1 MGAQHAPTS
10 AAKIQGMNGL
20 VPPRPLPSGFDA
32 LVNSLI
38 GAIYRL
44 PWHSRR
50 LQRLAQV
57 CSDQMARLQGMSDTE
72 LQHQINTHRDAF
84 KRNMTDD
91 CSAQLAALAVI
102 GEAAARTLNLRP
114 YPVQLMGALALQQG
128 WLAEMSTGEG
138 KTLTVAMAA
147 VLAAWSGRACHLV
160 TANDYLAD
168 RDALKMGAL
177 YRFCGLK
184 VVAVTGEL
192 DSPERASRY
201 AADVVYVTAKELLA
215 DYLRD
220 RQTTGS
226 AGDVSR
232 VMLRRWLWRE
242 ASLEHTAQVLL
253 VRGLHTA
260 LIDEADSVLID
271 EAVTPLILSAPCP
284 DPELSQAVLWAS
296 EIADRLVAGTD
307 YSLNRSSSTVT
318 FSQAT
323 LERVLQDPERLPRL
337 WQAQARREELVRQ
350 ALVARHFLLRDQ
362 HYVVQEGKVV
372 LLDEGTGRLTPSRTL
387 SSGMQQAVEA
397 HEGLEISDPT
407 QAMDQMSF
415 QSFFRSF
422 RRLAGTTGTAQE
434 ARDEFWSIYG
444 LRVLTVPTHRP
455 RIRVEDRPTVFG
467 AESEKIQALLAEI
480 ERLHLQGLPV
490 LVGVRSVSSSNHL
503 AEQLRQRSLPFR
515 LLNAVH
521 LSDEA
526 EIIAQAGQLACIT
539 IATNMAGRGTDIL
552 IHPEVAARGGLQV
565 IVAECNESAR
575 IDRQLAGRCGRQGDP
590 GRVSTLLCIKDPLL
604 LRHLPALWCTAIE
617 RTFQHSPAWSLP
629 IVRWI
634 GLCFVRF
641 AQRRADVQARQRRRM
656 VLESDEWMSR
666 ALPFCD

>member
-1 MGAQHAPTS
+1 M
-10 AAKIQGMNGL
+10 
-20 VPPRPLPSGFDA
+20 
-32 LVNSLI
+32 
-38 GAIYRL
+38 
-44 PWHSRR
+44 
-50 LQRLAQV
+50 
-57 CSDQMARLQGMSDTE
+57 
-72 LQHQINTHRDAF
+72 
-84 KRNMTDD
+84 
-91 CSAQLAALAVI
+91 
-102 GEAAARTLNLRP
+102 
-114 YPVQLMGALALQQG
+114 
-128 WLAEMSTGEG
+128 
-138 KTLTVAMAA
+138 
-147 VLAAWSGRACHLV
+147 
-160 TANDYLAD
+160 
-168 RDALKMGAL
+168 
-177 YRFCGLK
+177 
-184 VVAVTGEL
+184 
-192 DSPERASRY
+192 
-201 AADVVYVTAKELLA
+201 
-215 DYLRD
+215 
-220 RQTTGS
+220 
-226 AGDVSR
+226 
-232 VMLRRWLWRE
+232 
-242 ASLEHTAQVLL
+242 
-253 VRGLHTA
+253 
-260 LIDEADSVLID
+260 
-271 EAVTPLILSAPCP
+271 
-284 DPELSQAVLWAS
+284 
-296 EIADRLVAGTD
+296 
-307 YSLNRSSSTVT
+307 
-318 FSQAT
+318 
-323 LERVLQDPERLPRL
+323 QDPDRLPRL
-337 WQAQARREELVRQ
+337 WQAQARREELLRQ

-362 HYVVQEGKVV
+362 HYVVQEGRVV

-415 QSFFRSF
+415 QAFFRSF

-455 RIRVEDRPTVFG
+455 RIRVEELPTVFG

-575 IDRQLAGRCGRQGDP
+575 VDRQLAGRCGRQGDP

-604 LRHLPALWCTAIE
+604 LRHLPAFWCTAIE
-617 RTFQHSPAWSLP
+617 GTFQHSPSWSLP